1 MLEMWLNGQGGGV
14 RLESPGQLE
23 LCYSSLLLRMD
34 IFDSIRI

>member
-1 MLEMWLNGQGGGV
+1 MLEMWLNGQGGV